1 MALLTPASPSLR
13 LARSLVALGCLAL
26 GAAARARGQAAPGD
40 LEQQVK
46 AAYLLNFTR
55 YVEWPAGVFARDDDP
70 VTLCVVAPPG
80 FDLIVRS
87 TVEGRRSRGRPIKVV
102 VPDTPAQVAECHVA
116 FLAPAE
122 GQLGPWMA
130 ALRGSHTLTVGEGGR
145 FLPRGGMVSFVI
157 VEETVRFEVNQA
169 AALAAGL
176 HISSRVLALAT
187 RVVGG

>member
-13 LARSLVALGCLAL
+13 LARSLVALACLAL

-55 YVEWPAGVFARDDDP
+55 YVDWPGGVFAGDDDP

-80 FDLIVRS
+80 FDLVVRS
-87 TVEGRRSRGRPIKVV
+87 TVEGRRSRGRPVTVV
-102 VPDTPAQVAECHVA
+102 VPDTPAQAAECHVA
-116 FLAPAE
+116 FLSPAE
-122 GQLGPWMA
+122 GLGPWMA

-145 FLPRGGMVSFVI
+145 FLQRGGMVSFVI